1 MLAMHYTIALPD
13 DFDMDVIRGR
23 IHDKGALLDGFDGLL
38 FKAFLYACRGED
50 GPRNLYAPF
59 YVWSDPA
66 AMDRFLRGPG
76 YAALSADFGRPAV
89 GLWVVSELMR
99 GEALRQARWATFGAE
114 PGDVATVS
122 LYDPAAWTDDRFT
135 LRRDVPATP
144 RFRVG
149 YVALGEGESWLSR
162 WSPRRFRRRC

>member
-1 MLAMHYTIALPD
+1 MHYTIALPD

-59 YVWSDPA
+59 YVWRDPA
-66 AMDRFLRGPG
+66 GMDRFLRGPG
-76 YAALSADFGRPAV
+76 FAALSADFGRPAV
-89 GLWVVSELMR
+89 TLWGVSDLARADE
-99 GEALRQARWATFGAE
+99 LRQARWAGFGAE
-114 PGDVATVS
+114 RGDVATVA
-122 LYDPAAWTDDRFT
+122 LYDPRTWTDARFT
-135 LRRDVPATP
+135 LWRDGPATP

-149 YVALGEGESWLSR
+149 YVALG
-162 WSPRRFRRRC
+162 